1 MPMPQYNGPTYGY
14 NPYQTYLPQSP
25 WQGPQPYTQPQTA
38 QLPVQQVQTQA
49 NPPLV
54 GHIVTANDQIPVGG
68 TVTFNLTVVH
78 TGCDR
83 NGCGGSEYHRQ
94 GSGAVRLRGR
104 GNRCGQA
111 SIFDLSFNGNVTSG
125 TAGTEVQLAMTID
138 GTPLAETAMIETIG
152 TANSYQNLAARTYL
166 KVCPGEDVT
175 LSVTNTGTE
184 PVTIDANAAFTA
196 RRIA

>member
-1 MPMPQYNGPTYGY
+1 M
-14 NPYQTYLPQSP
+14 
-25 WQGPQPYTQPQTA
+25 
-38 QLPVQQVQTQA
+38 
-49 NPPLV
+49 
-54 GHIVTANDQIPVGG
+54 IVLSNSAVEVIPVGG
-68 TVTFNLTVVH
+68 TVTFDLTVIH

-83 NGCGGSEYHRQ
+83 NGCG

-125 TAGTEVQLAMTID
+125 TAGTEVQLAMTVD
-138 GTPLAETAMIETIG
+138 GTPLAETTMIETIG

-184 PVTIDANAAFTA
+184 PVTVDANAALTV

>member
-1 MPMPQYNGPTYGY
+1 M
-14 NPYQTYLPQSP
+14 
-25 WQGPQPYTQPQTA
+25 
-38 QLPVQQVQTQA
+38 
-49 NPPLV
+49 
-54 GHIVTANDQIPVGG
+54 IVLSNSAVEVIPVGG

-83 NGCGGSEYHRQ
+83 NGCGGS
-94 GSGAVRLRGR
+94 
-104 GNRCGQA
+104 
-111 SIFDLSFNGNVTSG
+111 
-125 TAGTEVQLAMTID
+125 
-138 GTPLAETAMIETIG
+138 ETAMIETIG

>member
-1 MPMPQYNGPTYGY
+1 M
-14 NPYQTYLPQSP
+14 
-25 WQGPQPYTQPQTA
+25 
-38 QLPVQQVQTQA
+38 
-49 NPPLV
+49 
-54 GHIVTANDQIPVGG
+54 IVLSNSAVEVIPVGG
-68 TVTFNLTVVH
+68 TVTFNLTVIH
-78 TGCDR
+78 T
-83 NGCGGSEYHRQ
+83 
-94 GSGAVRLRGR
+94 R

-166 KVCPGEDVT
+166 KVCSSEDVT

-184 PVTIDANAAFTA
+184 PVTIDANAAFSA

>member
-1 MPMPQYNGPTYGY
+1 MIVLSN
-14 NPYQTYLPQSP
+14 S
-25 WQGPQPYTQPQTA
+25 
-38 QLPVQQVQTQA
+38 QVD
-49 NPPLV
+49 
-54 GHIVTANDQIPVGG
+54 IIPAGG
-68 TVTFNLTVVH
+68 TVTFNLTVIH

-125 TAGTEVQLAMTID
+125 TAGTEVQLAMTVD
-138 GTPLAETAMIETIG
+138 GTPLAETTMIETIG
-152 TANSYQNLAARTYL
+152 TANSYQNLGARTYL
-166 KVCPGEDVT
+166 KVCQGEDVT

-184 PVTIDANAAFTA
+184 PVTVDANAALTA

>member
-1 MPMPQYNGPTYGY
+1 MIVLSN
-14 NPYQTYLPQSP
+14 SA
-25 WQGPQPYTQPQTA
+25 A
-38 QLPVQQVQTQA
+38 QV
-49 NPPLV
+49 
-54 GHIVTANDQIPVGG
+54 IPVGG
-68 TVTFNLTVVH
+68 TVTFNLTVLH
-78 TGCDR
+78 TGCDS

-138 GTPLAETAMIETIG
+138 GTPLAETTMIETIG

-175 LSVTNTGTE
+175 LTVVNTGAT
-184 PVTIDANAAFTA
+184 VLTLDANAALTA
-196 RRIA
+196 RRVA

>member
-1 MPMPQYNGPTYGY
+1 M
-14 NPYQTYLPQSP
+14 
-25 WQGPQPYTQPQTA
+25 
-38 QLPVQQVQTQA
+38 
-49 NPPLV
+49 
-54 GHIVTANDQIPVGG
+54 IVLSNSAVEVIPVGG
-68 TVTFNLTVVH
+68 TVTFNLTVIH

-111 SIFDLSFNGNVTSG
+111 SIFDLSFYGNVTSG